1 MSSRRRVKP
10 TRNRRGPRTGGI
22 DLDDLDGA
30 LKTVVLGGGGGNN
43 SDSSSPS
50 LSLSP
55 SREENVKV
63 TIDSAKERRFVMRTN
78 NNERS
83 SGSGIFSNHNDT
95 STNFDDGNF
104 ANNHTSN
111 FATHQENF
119 SATKYIKP

>member
-1 MSSRRRVKP
+1 MSSRRRVNK

-30 LKTVVLGGGGGNN
+30 LKTVVLGGNN
-43 SDSSSPS
+43 SDSSSS
-50 LSLSP
+50 SP

-63 TIDSAKERRFVMRTN
+63 TVDSAEERRFVMRN
-78 NNERS
+78 NNSNSNERS

-104 ANNHTSN
+104 ANNHTGN

>member
-1 MSSRRRVKP
+1 MSSRRRVNK

-30 LKTVVLGGGGGNN
+30 LKTVVLGGNN
-43 SDSSSPS
+43 SDSSS
-50 LSLSP
+50 SP

-63 TIDSAKERRFVMRTN
+63 AIDSAEERRFVMRNNN

-95 STNFDDGNF
+95 STNFDEGNF
-104 ANNHTSN
+104 ANNHTGN